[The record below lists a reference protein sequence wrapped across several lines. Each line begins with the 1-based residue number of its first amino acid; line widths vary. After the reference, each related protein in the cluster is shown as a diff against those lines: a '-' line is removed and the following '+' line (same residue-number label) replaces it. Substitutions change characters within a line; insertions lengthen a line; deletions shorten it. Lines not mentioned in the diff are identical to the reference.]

1 MTTNQTVLA
10 EQYHNLTG
18 QIVIEKYFNIENN
31 EIQRIILNYK
41 NRTHFSKMKQDYVLF
56 SLTQFI
62 NTEMSF
68 SAIKI
73 FILLAFNHS
82 DPNIPVVAI
91 LHSTHVKNIDQVD
104 TSNYKNVYK
113 ALFSNLSRYK
123 AIIVSTDSQ
132 NKMFQLVLTI
142 KYQS

>member
-1 MTTNQTVLA
+1 
-10 EQYHNLTG
+10 
-18 QIVIEKYFNIENN
+18 
-31 EIQRIILNYK
+31 
-41 NRTHFSKMKQDYVLF
+41 
-56 SLTQFI
+56 
-62 NTEMSF
+62 MSF
-68 SAIKI
+68 FSDKNIYTAP
-73 FILLAFNHS
+73 AFNHS

-132 NKMFQLVLTI
+132 KQDVSTRIDNQIPVINIQLVFR
-142 KYQS
+142 KSPYQRS